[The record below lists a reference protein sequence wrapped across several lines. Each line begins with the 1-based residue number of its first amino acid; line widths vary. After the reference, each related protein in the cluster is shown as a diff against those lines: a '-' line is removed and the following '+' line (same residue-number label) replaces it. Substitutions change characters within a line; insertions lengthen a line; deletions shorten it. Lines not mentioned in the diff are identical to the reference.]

1 MGTKLREGSQLEFRV
16 IAKNVA
22 GASEPSQSTG
32 PVTIEQQSYEPS
44 EPQDLKLLET
54 TESSATMSFHP
65 PMMDGGKKI
74 TKYVIEY
81 KLTSSEEDSWF
92 QKQVAAPQNN
102 QVTVSG
108 LIENEEYS
116 VRLAA
121 VNEVGQGKFS
131 SLSDTIVQERSLIC
145 LMQN

>member
-1 MGTKLREGSQLEFRV
+1 
-16 IAKNVA
+16 
-22 GASEPSQSTG
+22 
-32 PVTIEQQSYEPS
+32 
-44 EPQDLKLLET
+44 
-54 TESSATMSFHP
+54 
-65 PMMDGGKKI
+65 MMDGGKKI

-116 VRLAA
+116 VRFDELLPYFIL
-121 VNEVGQGKFS
+121 K
-131 SLSDTIVQERSLIC
+131 SLLV
-145 LMQN
+145 